1 MLKPLSIEP
10 REEHDDTSHQHKVG
24 VVGICVSTV
33 NGLFIKGTMFKKF
46 EIRSKHMPPLRWK
59 LLRENSTSR
68 ARARGK
74 GTTRD
79 PVACLQKRLRC
90 RKCNRCK
97 RDSERKVRRA
107 NSEMWL
113 RIGHHCLQWTKSHL
127 AQHPLFS
134 CPALAHHHGLRKH
147 PESMK
152 ERTKWRQTYFG
163 NHPDNWWCCF

>member
-97 RDSERKVRRA
+97 RDSERKIRRA
-107 NSEMWL
+107 NSEMWIANRSSL
-113 RIGHHCLQWTKSHL
+113 FAVNKISPGTTSFIFMPCIGTPSRTAKASRIYE
-127 AQHPLFS
+127 
-134 CPALAHHHGLRKH
+134 RK
-147 PESMK
+147 
-152 ERTKWRQTYFG
+152 
-163 NHPDNWWCCF
+163 N